1 MKSLWRLLL
10 PMYRQ
15 RRDGLLL
22 ALLLTIIALFA
33 GVGLLGVSGWFLTG
47 AALAGAGAAFNL
59 FAPSALV
66 RGFSFIRILARY
78 GERLSGHD
86 ATLKLLADLRGT
98 IFRRL
103 LKLDPA
109 QLSRYRDGD
118 LVARLTG
125 DVDALDTVYLFA
137 IAPIV
142 TGLFVGGILSAV
154 LGALVPAAGLVLVG
168 GILLATLIVPY
179 WLARS
184 ARRPGAA
191 VQQASAALR
200 DGVLEAVQAHADLL
214 ALDAAGQARRAFA
227 ASCMEAAVAR
237 ERQAAIGLAGQLV
250 LQAVA
255 GLCVVAVLYFGVEPL
270 REGTLSG
277 PILAGLVLAVLGL
290 FEVVGPI
297 MRGASRLGAAAAAAR
312 RIEALSAEQPRVSD
326 PVQPQ
331 ALPAHGAVVFDSVFY
346 AYGKTGDERANDVL
360 RGLDL
365 RIEPG
370 ELVAVTGAS
379 GAGKS
384 TLLSLL
390 LRLDDPRLGTVS
402 YGGVALDAVRQE
414 DVHARIALLSQNE
427 PVFLGTIRSNL
438 QIGAPEADDAT
449 LWQALDDAR
458 LGDFVRSLP
467 DGLDTW
473 TGETGRT
480 LSAGQARRLCL
491 ARALLSPAQVLA
503 LDEPTQ
509 GLDAEAERSFLSDL
523 PLAARGRAV
532 LLVTH
537 AVLPAGAASRVLEL
551 RAGKLT
557 PLFERSV

>member
-1 MKSLWRLLL
+1 MKAIWRVLAPL
-10 PMYRQ
+10 YAQ
-15 RRDGLLL
+15 RRAGLALGLLL
-22 ALLLTIIALFA
+22 SMVTLFA

-78 GERLSGHD
+78 GERVAGHD
-86 ATLKLLADLRGT
+86 ATLKLLADLRGS

-103 LKLDPA
+103 LRLSPA

-137 IAPIV
+137 IAPIA
-142 TGLFVGGILSAV
+142 TALCVGGVLALV
-154 LGALVPAAGLVLVG
+154 LGAWVPAAGLVLLA
-168 GILLATLIVPY
+168 GILFASLVVPA
-179 WLARS
+179 WLAHR
-184 ARRPGAA
+184 ARAPGAA

-200 DGVLEAVQAHADLL
+200 DNVMEAVQAHADLL

-227 ASCMEAAVAR
+227 GSCLDVALAR
-237 ERQAAIGLAGQLV
+237 ERQAAIGLSGQFV

-255 GLCVVAVLYFGVEPL
+255 GLCVVAVLYFGIEPL
-270 REGTLSG
+270 RDGSMSG
-277 PILAGLVLAVLGL
+277 PVLAGMVLAVLGV
-290 FEVVGPI
+290 FEVAGPI
-297 MRGASRLGAAAAAAR
+297 MRGASRLGAAAAAAA
-312 RIEALSAEQPRVSD
+312 RIDALAAEPPQMIDPAQPLD
-326 PVQPQ
+326 
-331 ALPAHGAVVFDSVFY
+331 LPAQGEVVFDEVYY
-346 AYGKTGDERANDVL
+346 AYAKADEDRGQDVL
-360 RGLDL
+360 RGLSL
-365 RIEPG
+365 RIAPG
-370 ELVAVTGAS
+370 ERVAVVGAS

-390 LRLDDPRLGTVS
+390 LRLADPRQGSVS
-402 YGGVALDAVRQE
+402 FGGVPLCQARQA
-414 DVHARIALLSQNE
+414 DVHARIALLSQHE

-438 QIGAPEADDAT
+438 QIGAPLADDAA

-509 GLDAEAERSFLSDL
+509 GLDAAAEQAFLADL
-523 PLAARGRAV
+523 AQAARGRAV

-537 AVLPAGAASRVLEL
+537 ARLPAGSADRVLALQDGRL
-551 RAGKLT
+551 R
-557 PLFERSV
+557 PLI

>member
-1 MKSLWRLLL
+1 MKSLWRLLS

-15 RRDGLLL
+15 RRDGLLV
-22 ALLLTIIALFA
+22 ALLLTIVALLA

-78 GERLSGHD
+78 GERLTGHD
-86 ATLKLLADLRGT
+86 ATLKLLADLRGN

-109 QLSRYRDGD
+109 QLARYRDGD

-137 IAPIV
+137 IAPII
-142 TGLFVGGILSAV
+142 TALCVGGILVAV
-154 LGALVPAAGLVLVG
+154 LGAWVPAAALVLLA
-168 GILLATLIVPY
+168 GILLATLVVPA

-184 ARRPGAA
+184 ARRPGAV
-191 VQQASAALR
+191 VQQTSAALR

-214 ALDAAGQARRAFA
+214 ALDAAEEARKAFA
-227 ASCMEAAVAR
+227 ANCLEAAVAR
-237 ERQAAIGLAGQLV
+237 ERQAAIGSAGQLV

-255 GLCVVAVLYFGVEPL
+255 GLCVVAVLYFGIEPL
-270 REGTLSG
+270 RGGTVSG
-277 PILAGLVLAVLGL
+277 PVLAGMVLAVLGV
-290 FEVVGPI
+290 FEVIGPI

-312 RIEALSAEQPRVSD
+312 RIEALAEEPPQIVD
-326 PVQPQ
+326 PAHPV
-331 ALPAHGAVVFDSVFY
+331 ALPQHGEVVFDKVFY
-346 AYGKTGDERANDVL
+346 AYGKAGDERGGDVL

-365 RIEPG
+365 RLRPG
-370 ELVAVTGAS
+370 ELVAVVGAS

-390 LRLDDPRLGTVS
+390 LRLADPRQGTVS
-402 YGGVALDAVRQE
+402 FGGVALSDTRQE
-414 DVHARIALLSQNE
+414 EVHARVALLSQNE

-438 QIGAPEADDAT
+438 QIGAPEADDDT
-449 LWQALDDAR
+449 LWRALDDAR
-458 LGDFVRSLP
+458 LGDFVRALP

-509 GLDAEAERSFLSDL
+509 GLDAEAERAFLSDL
-523 PLAARGRAV
+523 ASAARGRAV

-537 AVLPAGAASRVLEL
+537 ARLPEGAADRVLEL
-551 RAGKLT
+551 RDGVLL
-557 PLFERSV
+557 PLMPR